1 MGVYYTLEGFK
12 ELEDTLLEI
21 SQTVKRPDLLAKN
34 VFKPAMTAALEP
46 VLLQVQTDAPYDT
59 HRKSNLDAHG
69 KEKPHLR
76 DTAKIDA
83 RFPNESDKRS
93 SLVRDTDAYI
103 ATVTV
108 KKSAV
113 SLSQEFGNA
122 RTPPHPFIRDAFDF
136 HIDKVTSILKSKIEE
151 TLPVYLAKLSRYK
164 GFK

>member
-1 MGVYYTLEGFK
+1 MGVYYILEGFK
-12 ELEDTLLEI
+12 ELEDSLLEI

-34 VFKPAMTAALEP
+34 VFRDAMIDALEP
-46 VLLQVQTDAPYDT
+46 VLQQVQTDAPYDT
-59 HRKSNLDAHG
+59 NRKSNIDENG

-83 RFPNESDKRS
+83 RFPNDSDKRS
-93 SLVRDTDAYI
+93 SFVKDTDAYI

-122 RTPPHPFIRDAFDF
+122 RTPAHPYIRNAFDSNVE
-136 HIDKVTSILKSKIEE
+136 KVTNILKYRLSE
-151 TLPVYLAKLSRYK
+151 TLPAYLAKLSRRK